1 MYTVNKLNAKQQIID
16 DNNACFYQQIK
27 EVNAVWTGSEAQ
39 LLSDIDISVAVATDD
54 GLITPIVKDAVN
66 LGLSDI
72 SATVKV
78 TVVTLIK
85 FENATP
91 IEFECYILA

>member
-1 MYTVNKLNAKQQIID
+1 M
-16 DNNACFYQQIK
+16 
-27 EVNAVWTGSEAQ
+27 
-39 LLSDIDISVAVATDD
+39 SDVDISVAVATDD

-78 TVVTLIK
+78 TCVTLIK
-85 FENATP
+85 FENTTP
-91 IEFECYILA
+91 IEF